1 MAHEVFNVFTVLP
14 HGVGAKTVNKNETW
28 FAWFVQFGYP
38 AMHGGSFTE
47 VSGDGAEAGGGEEL
61 AVEPVP
67 GSSEATHIS
76 LPFDFHLPSSHPRYK
91 VQERSQNHFHGH

>member
-1 MAHEVFNVFTVLP
+1 MFNVFTVLP

-67 GSSEATHIS
+67 GSSEA
-76 LPFDFHLPSSHPRYK
+76 SSHPRYK